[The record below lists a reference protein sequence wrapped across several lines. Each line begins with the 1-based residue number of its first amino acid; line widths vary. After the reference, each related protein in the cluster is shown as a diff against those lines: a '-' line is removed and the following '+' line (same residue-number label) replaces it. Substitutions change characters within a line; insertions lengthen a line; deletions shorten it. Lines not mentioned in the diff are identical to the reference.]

1 MKENNL
7 PELPE
12 PKIRKGSYLNC
23 IDAVAGV
30 SDDLYTAAQVR
41 EAQLS
46 AIAADRVKRTPVVT
60 DDLVKQIAD
69 KFGSRARRS
78 GRYDDIDVID
88 FARALLANAPQ
99 VPDGFVL
106 LPMVPNVEMCEVMND
121 DSWLW
126 EDLLA
131 AAGTITEDQYAEL
144 SAPQEHLSVPERM
157 VQFIDHIINGVFEG
171 GDWDGCALQNMA
183 VRYGL
188 LKPVE
193 MQAPCSDEGCQCA
206 QMEADFPVICYRK
219 TYTAQSA
226 PQPEQ
231 KAKAQYAHKPEC
243 DLLKPA
249 TLNGYAVVRNCD
261 CGYLEQAEAQQ
272 SKGERE

>member
-1 MKENNL
+1 MKSSPTLVESL
-7 PELPE
+7 
-12 PKIRKGSYLNC
+12 RKSAEERPLTRYLMN
-23 IDAVAGV
+23 
-30 SDDLYTAAQVR
+30 
-41 EAQLS
+41 E
-46 AIAADRVKRTPVVT
+46 AADAIEKLTEE
-60 DDLVKQIAD
+60 LQIRSLTAD
-69 KFGSRARRS
+69 ASLH
-78 GRYDDIDVID
+78 V
-88 FARALLANAPQ
+88 ANAPQ

-231 KAKAQYAHKPEC
+231 K
-243 DLLKPA
+243 
-249 TLNGYAVVRNCD
+249 G
-261 CGYLEQAEAQQ
+261 
-272 SKGERE
+272 